1 MMTAEQSLSALQTAL
16 AAEHAAVYAYGVC
29 GGVLDG
35 SSSAGVRA
43 RDGYLAH
50 QQRRE
55 RLQRELRALGAEPAA
70 ALPGYDLPGPV
81 TNIGSAARLAR
92 LVEDRCSVGY
102 ADLVRQSTPPVRR
115 LAVDWLSEAATRGL
129 DWSAE
134 PTAFPG
140 FQDR

>member
-1 MMTAEQSLSALQTAL
+1 MQAAL

-29 GGVLDG
+29 GGVLDAG
-35 SSSAGVRA
+35 SSAGVRA

-50 QQRRE
+50 QLRRK
-55 RLQRELRALGAEPAA
+55 RLQRALRSLDAEPVA
-70 ALPGYDLPGPV
+70 ALPGYDLSTPV
-81 TNIGSAARLAR
+81 TDIGSASRLAR
-92 LVEDRCSVGY
+92 LVEDRCAAVY
-102 ADLVRQSTPPVRR
+102 ADLVRRSTPPVRR